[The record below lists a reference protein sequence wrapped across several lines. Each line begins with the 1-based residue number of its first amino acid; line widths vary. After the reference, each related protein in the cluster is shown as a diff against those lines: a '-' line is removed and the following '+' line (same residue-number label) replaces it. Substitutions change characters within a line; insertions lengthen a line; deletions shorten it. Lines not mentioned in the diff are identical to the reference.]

1 MFKICFQIIF
11 SSCAPTHFS
20 ILLPHPSQLSSCLAL
35 VNPTQW
41 LKPGM
46 FPMCPTICSTP
57 PQWPWPQYPLQ
68 PPQVLLL
75 PRANPLSPAIMTNP
89 GALEQQV
96 AVQPIGHPPW
106 YQNSISISKH
116 SIDLTRIRKTSKI
129 SQCTTPLRGHIQE
142 GRAGAEHTFW
152 TGHSAP
158 TPGEAK
164 ADFPLSCP

>member
-11 SSCAPTHFS
+11 SNCAPTHFS

-75 PRANPLSPAIMTNP
+75 PRENPLSPAIMTNP

-96 AVQPIGHPPW
+96 AVQPIGCPLASNLHFHQQAQHRLDQNHENFQNKPMHHTLERTHPGRRSRSRTDLLDW
-106 YQNSISISKH
+106 TFSTNTRGSK
-116 SIDLTRIRKTSKI
+116 SKLPF
-129 SQCTTPLRGHIQE
+129 T
-142 GRAGAEHTFW
+142 
-152 TGHSAP
+152 
-158 TPGEAK
+158 
-164 ADFPLSCP
+164 